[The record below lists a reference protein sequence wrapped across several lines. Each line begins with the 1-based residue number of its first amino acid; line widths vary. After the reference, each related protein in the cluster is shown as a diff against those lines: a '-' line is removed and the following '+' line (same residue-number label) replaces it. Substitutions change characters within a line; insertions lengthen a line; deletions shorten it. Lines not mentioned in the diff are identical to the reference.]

1 MHPLT
6 GHNSLNKTRI
16 KMKIRKVSPSDLE
29 KVSQLFDAYR
39 VFYNKESDLQG
50 AEKFLLERISN
61 KESEIFVAE
70 SDQHELAG
78 FVQLYPIFSS
88 TRMKR
93 LWLLNDL
100 FVSEKYR
107 GQGISV
113 LLMDAAKKL
122 CKESNACGLVLETAK
137 SNEVGNKLYPKT
149 GFSLDVEHN
158 YYYWDLN

>member
-1 MHPLT
+1 
-6 GHNSLNKTRI
+6 
-16 KMKIRKVSPSDLE
+16 MKIRKISSSDIE
-29 KVSQLFDAYR
+29 KVSKLFDLYR
-39 VFYNKESDLQG
+39 VFYKKESDLKN
-50 AEKFLLERISN
+50 AEKFLLERFEN
-61 KESEIFVAE
+61 KESEIYVAE
-70 SDQHELAG
+70 SDENELAG

-113 LLMDAAKKL
+113 LLIDEAKKL
-122 CKESNACGLVLETAK
+122 CRESNACGLVLETAR

-149 GFSLDVEHN
+149 GFSLDQGHN
-158 YYYWDLN
+158 YYSWDIS